1 MGVHHIERDGTVG
14 PAARPVAVPDDVDD
28 PTVSKASGMVE
39 LPRSVRWSH
48 PRRSYDLDIRSERL
62 LVYEQVLTEGGE
74 EDIRRFVQGDIL
86 LDLWDELVLPE
97 HVRRAWATW
106 IAARRAHDGG

>member
-1 MGVHHIERDGTVG
+1 M
-14 PAARPVAVPDDVDD
+14 
-28 PTVSKASGMVE
+28 
-39 LPRSVRWSH
+39 
-48 PRRSYDLDIRSERL
+48 
-62 LVYEQVLTEGGE
+62 LTEGGE